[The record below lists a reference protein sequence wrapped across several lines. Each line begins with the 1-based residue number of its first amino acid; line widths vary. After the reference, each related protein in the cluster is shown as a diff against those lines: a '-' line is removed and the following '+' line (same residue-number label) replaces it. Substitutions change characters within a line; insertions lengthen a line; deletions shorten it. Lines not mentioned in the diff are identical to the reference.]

1 MKIKNLEGKDAGEQK
16 IPKQFEEF
24 INPELIQ
31 RAVLALQSSKRQSY
45 GAYPEAGKL
54 VSAKLSR
61 RRRDYRGGYGPGMSR
76 VPRKIMSRR
85 GTRMNWVA
93 ALAPGTVGG
102 RRAHPPSAG
111 KNFLK
116 KINKKESN
124 KAVRSA
130 LAASVNKETVAARGH
145 KAPESYPFIL
155 DSRFE
160 TLSKTKEVIKSL
172 VALGLEKEL
181 ERCGKK
187 SIRAGKGKMR
197 GRRYKR
203 TSGPLL
209 VVSEDCNLIKSAENI
224 QGVNVVKVDNI
235 NAELLAPGCMPG
247 RLSLFTKSAIEKL
260 EKEKLFM

>member
-16 IPKQFEEF
+16 IPEQFEEF

-45 GAYPEAGKL
+45 GAFPEAGKL
-54 VSAKLSR
+54 FSTKLSR
-61 RRRDYRGGYGPGMSR
+61 RRRDYRGSYGLGISR
-76 VPRKIMSRR
+76 VPRKIMSKR

-111 KNFLK
+111 KSFLK
-116 KINKKESN
+116 KINNKENN
-124 KAVRSA
+124 KAIRSA
-130 LAASVNKETVAARGH
+130 LSAAVSKEAVGARGH

-155 DSRFE
+155 DSKFE

-181 ERCGKK
+181 ERCSKK
-187 SIRAGKGKMR
+187 DIRAGKGKMR

-203 TSGPLL
+203 TTGPLL
-209 VVSEDCNLIKSAENI
+209 VVSQDCNLVKSAGNI
-224 QGVNVVKVDNI
+224 QGVNVVKIDSI

-247 RLSLFTKSAIEKL
+247 RLSLFTKSAIERL